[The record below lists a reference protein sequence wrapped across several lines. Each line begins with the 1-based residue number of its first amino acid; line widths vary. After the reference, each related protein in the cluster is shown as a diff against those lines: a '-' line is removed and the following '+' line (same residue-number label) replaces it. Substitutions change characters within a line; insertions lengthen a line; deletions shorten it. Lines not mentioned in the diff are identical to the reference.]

1 MRSAWATLVR
11 AVQAARR
18 LDSASVQEEL
28 QRMGQRRRWLAPLTY
43 AAATIALVFDGVLI
57 LLRNWRLLLLQLVPA
72 AWIWVMTRELKAH
85 VFAGHDLPTL
95 YADLVAGGVLVVA
108 QISYW
113 CNATFAF
120 AVAGEEGTGIADAF
134 RQARSR
140 WRLISGVALLT
151 GSAQAAV
158 WLFLDGNW
166 LTVGLVTML
175 VVQIYM
181 FIAVPAWL
189 VGAPSRAASRR
200 QKAEQT
206 LTTGVLSGVASTPG
220 FLLNRIA
227 LLILGI
233 PTVGFIGF
241 ILLAISAVLHVTAS
255 SSVRVVKLSIRLKS
269 PGAESSGDPPPASP
283 HPGDATTAPRS

>member
-1 MRSAWATLVR
+1 MRSGWAALVR

-18 LDSASVQEEL
+18 LDSATVQDEL
-28 QRMGQRRRWLAPLTY
+28 QRMGEQRRWLAPLTY
-43 AAATIALVFDGVLI
+43 AAATIALVFEGVLI
-57 LLRNWRLLLLQLVPA
+57 LLRNWRLLLLQLAPA

-95 YADLVAGGVLVVA
+95 YADVVAGGVLVVA

-120 AVAGEEGTGIADAF
+120 TVAGEEGASIADAF
-134 RQARSR
+134 RQARKR
-140 WRLISGVALLT
+140 WRLISGVALVT

-158 WLFLDGNW
+158 WLFLEGRW

-200 QKAEQT
+200 EKAEQT

-220 FLLNRIA
+220 FLLNRIG
-227 LLILGI
+227 LLMLGI
-233 PTVGFIGF
+233 PKVGFIGF
-241 ILLAISAVLHVTAS
+241 IVLAISAVLHVTAS
-255 SSVRVVKLSIRLKS
+255 SSVRVVKMSIRLKS
-269 PGAESSGDPPPASP
+269 TGGESSGDPPPASP
-283 HPGDATTAPRS
+283 HPGDAAGGPRP